1 MKRIV
6 LFIDGL
12 AQGGAQRQLVGL
24 AILLHEQGHLVNLV
38 TYHDI
43 SFYDEEGNEIKP
55 LIPVSVTMTAAEKK
69 TDDDILVSFCTYA
82 KRDEIDSEDLSP
94 WIGFVYTFAKYR
106 GHRYTGLL
114 FDRIEHLAN
123 EQNIPAVY
131 VSTDHIGLYE
141 KFGFEYL
148 TDMESI

>member
-1 MKRIV
+1 MEI
-6 LFIDGL
+6 
-12 AQGGAQRQLVGL
+12 
-24 AILLHEQGHLVNLV
+24 
-38 TYHDI
+38 I
-43 SFYDEEGNEIKP
+43 SFYKNDNQQHWLDEISKCDWRAGQYLHEILSNGTFYDLVGEGSE
-55 LIPVSVTMTAAEKK
+55 LLLL
-69 TDDDILVSFCTYA
+69 TDDDILISFCTYA

-131 VSTDHIGLYE
+131 ISTGHIGLYE
-141 KFGFEYL
+141 KYGFEYL
-148 TDMESI
+148 TDMESIYGEMARVYVKLIK